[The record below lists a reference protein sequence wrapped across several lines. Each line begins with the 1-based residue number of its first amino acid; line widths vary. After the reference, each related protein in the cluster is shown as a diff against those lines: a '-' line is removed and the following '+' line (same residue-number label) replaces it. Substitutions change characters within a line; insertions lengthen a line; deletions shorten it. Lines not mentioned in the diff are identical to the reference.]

1 MMTRSSVVLC
11 LTGTNSF
18 RNGKAV
24 VVDGHSLSVPALV
37 AAARHNAQIF
47 LNGSTEI
54 RARIQSS
61 RDVIMGKVE
70 TAKSVYGVSTGF
82 GGSGKPIMVPPLLS
96 SFLLMP
102 AFCSGY
108 SHA

>member
-1 MMTRSSVVLC
+1 VLC
-11 LTGTNSF
+11 LIATTSF

-24 VVDGHSLSVPALV
+24 VIDGHSLSVPALV
-37 AAARHNAQIF
+37 ATARHNAPVL

-54 RARIQSS
+54 RARIQTS

-82 GGSGKPIMVPPLLS
+82 GGSGMPDYDPAS
-96 SFLLMP
+96 S
-102 AFCSGY
+102 SSY
-108 SHA
+108 